1 MRVFVV
7 VAIVGV
13 LLGSCSKGTGG
24 SVTEADAKHALCADL
39 LRGRAA
45 SNPQERETMNQRLL
59 ADAHLFDQAGDH
71 ATAKGIR
78 ALVDAIRTLDRLRRE
93 KTQMAVFL
101 DNDASQSEID
111 TVEQSLS
118 NTPGVVSVRFESK
131 EEAYRRLKEVIAD
144 YPDLIE
150 TFSPDILPESFRVQL
165 TSSATFD
172 PVHDTPER
180 MAAFS
185 SLAAERPSAAPWH
198 FVTTRSQAEL
208 QPILAAYGQAVDKK
222 QNPMDP
228 TGPLNHSLRVFL
240 IDRAGNIRNIYS
252 SATLDLRL
260 VLADVR
266 TLMNTK

>member
-1 MRVFVV
+1 
-7 VAIVGV
+7 
-13 LLGSCSKGTGG
+13 
-24 SVTEADAKHALCADL
+24 
-39 LRGRAA
+39 
-45 SNPQERETMNQRLL
+45 MNQRLL

-131 EEAYRRLKEVIAD
+131 EEAYRRLKEVFAD

-150 TFSPDILPESFRVQL
+150 TISPDILPASFRVQL

-172 PVHDTPER
+172 QVAA
-180 MAAFS
+180 MAEALPGVDQARVDVSEAGAEFEAWGRLPALRECLATAFS
-185 SLAAERPSAAPWH
+185 PS
-198 FVTTRSQAEL
+198 
-208 QPILAAYGQAVDKK
+208 
-222 QNPMDP
+222 
-228 TGPLNHSLRVFL
+228 
-240 IDRAGNIRNIYS
+240 S
-252 SATLDLRL
+252 SSP
-260 VLADVR
+260 
-266 TLMNTK
+266 

>member
-1 MRVFVV
+1 
-7 VAIVGV
+7 
-13 LLGSCSKGTGG
+13 
-24 SVTEADAKHALCADL
+24 
-39 LRGRAA
+39 
-45 SNPQERETMNQRLL
+45 MNQRLL

-131 EEAYRRLKEVIAD
+131 EEAYRRLKEVFAD

-150 TFSPDILPESFRVQL
+150 TISPDILPASFRVQL

-172 PVHDTPER
+172 QVAALAEGLPGVDRARVDVSEAGAEAEAWGGLPALRECLAT
-180 MAAFS
+180 AFS
-185 SLAAERPSAAPWH
+185 PS
-198 FVTTRSQAEL
+198 
-208 QPILAAYGQAVDKK
+208 
-222 QNPMDP
+222 
-228 TGPLNHSLRVFL
+228 
-240 IDRAGNIRNIYS
+240 S
-252 SATLDLRL
+252 SSP
-260 VLADVR
+260 
-266 TLMNTK
+266 